1 MFTRT
6 LPFPQPHVRSR
17 GSWLNGSEFRHST
30 QRHRSNGHRKGEHRT
45 GLPDPDHRVALQA
58 HWVCVEVCF
67 KVICGLPHRFC
78 LSDGLRKFFYAF
90 LASLHRFFS
99 FPIFMVGTIYH
110 VMRTISATI
119 TRTRIKLNT
128 QIHPKLL
135 FSTFCQPPRSSLI
148 VVPKPG
154 VSWCGFRVFPRSI
167 NELDWKGSS
176 SHKERGKILAL
187 QGTITATL
195 SGSELVH
202 SSPCIE
208 RGVWSGIIMREPRV
222 LIHIFCWDWSTKQSE
237 SQVSCTWEAEDCTVV
252 QEDTNRTLCVFA
264 FLWMVFGIYVH
275 Y

>member
-1 MFTRT
+1 MWRLMSDKSGAYASLCERRVANKVFKRALGGAEYPLSLWINGVTPNCHQWCLTMMFTRT

-99 FPIFMVGTIYH
+99 FPFFMVGTIYH

-154 VSWCGFRVFPRSI
+154 VSWMWVPCF
-167 NELDWKGSS
+167 SS
-176 SHKERGKILAL
+176 
-187 QGTITATL
+187 
-195 SGSELVH
+195 
-202 SSPCIE
+202 
-208 RGVWSGIIMREPRV
+208 
-222 LIHIFCWDWSTKQSE
+222 F
-237 SQVSCTWEAEDCTVV
+237 
-252 QEDTNRTLCVFA
+252 N
-264 FLWMVFGIYVH
+264 
-275 Y
+275 